1 MVEEML
7 RLAEVVGTH
16 SEKEEGC
23 ALNKRLLAAA
33 TVSVAKTKKEMSMFL
48 IISTPL
54 WLVKIVRTYDG
65 RFTPITWVILI
76 VLTAITMSI
85 VAVVAHGILKFLW
98 SLVRL
103 RKRSGLTRP

>member
-33 TVSVAKTKKEMSMFL
+33 TVSVAKTKKEMPMFL
-48 IISTPL
+48 IISAPL
-54 WLVKIVRTYDG
+54 WLVKIVRAYDG
-65 RFTPITWVILI
+65 RFTPVTWAILI
-76 VLTAITMSI
+76 VLAYPQCLDSYERRIRCKGYPI
-85 VAVVAHGILKFLW
+85 
-98 SLVRL
+98 RL
-103 RKRSGLTRP
+103 RYNT